1 MERHANKTNRL
12 TTGKTVLQSVTKTGR
27 PIFAYLRMST
37 KKKNQEDSIENQNNK
52 VIAQVRS
59 LGINIEDIQRFEDAG
74 ISGYKGLRTNNG
86 KVLARPRG

>member
-12 TTGKTVLQSVTKTGR
+12 TTGKTVLQSVTKTGK

-52 VIAQVRS
+52 VLAQVRS
-59 LGINIEDIQRFEDAG
+59 LGIDIEDIQRFEDAG
-74 ISGYKGLRTNNG
+74 VSGYKRVKTKDG
-86 KVLARPRG
+86 KILSRPRE